1 MMNLALVIH
10 PGDTAAIPITPE
22 GLRFPFQSIL

>member
-1 MMNLALVIH
+1 MMNLAIDSSSEKRKSDSLIQ
-10 PGDTAAIPITPE
+10 E

>member
-1 MMNLALVIH
+1 MNLAIDSSPVKRQS
-10 PGDTAAIPITPE
+10 DSITPE